1 MRGDVL
7 NKELFDF
14 DLQNSKNTLPI
25 WTSAQFGIWKT
36 DIGVPYALADVD
48 DYRKAYFSK
57 IQNSIKSKRSI
68 FYQLNYDAQHLPIDY
83 PRIAV
88 GWKGR
93 ATDSR
98 TTIAA
103 LIPPGIA
110 TTDASSIFIKRKGS
124 PKSEAFLLGVIC
136 SIPFDWLIRKWVEM
150 NLTFELLEPAPIPKF
165 SEKDDK
171 TRRLCE
177 LSARLA
183 STDSRYSD
191 WAKDNDVSFGTLRET
206 EAADSAIFEIDALVA
221 LLYGLN
227 IDDLKFIFESFHRG
241 WNHESR
247 FLQTV
252 EFFKKWDQ

>member
-1 MRGDVL
+1 M
-7 NKELFDF
+7 
-14 DLQNSKNTLPI
+14 
-25 WTSAQFGIWKT
+25 
-36 DIGVPYALADVD
+36 DIGVPYALANVEDN
-48 DYRKAYFSK
+48 RKAYFSK
-57 IQNSIKSKRSI
+57 IQSGIKSKRSI

-103 LIPPGIA
+103 LIPPGIG

-124 PKSEAFLLGVIC
+124 PRSEAFLLGVIC

-183 STDSRYSD
+183 STDSRYSA
-191 WAKDNDVSFGTLRET
+191 WASDNDVSIGTLRET
-206 EAADSAIFEIDALVA
+206 ESAESAICEIDALVA
-221 LLYGLN
+221 LLYGLK
-227 IDDLKFIFESFHRG
+227 IDELKFIFESFHRG
-241 WNHESR
+241 WNYESR
-247 FLQTV
+247 LLQTV
-252 EFFKKWDQ
+252 EFFKKWDH